1 MHLPLTVPSYLR
13 RFTLSND
20 VDSERIV
27 ARMQNG
33 VLALELPKAERAKPR
48 RIPIN

>member
-1 MHLPLTVPSYLR
+1 
-13 RFTLSND
+13 
-20 VDSERIV
+20 
-27 ARMQNG
+27 MQNG